1 MCTHLHRSHAF
12 SAKNICK
19 LTNFEVSKIV
29 ILCVENQHSPAREE
43 LAGSDL
49 ATRWLPILL
58 YQKCLFPN
66 EYMTRLV
73 RVVPALLL

>member
-1 MCTHLHRSHAF
+1 
-12 SAKNICK
+12 
-19 LTNFEVSKIV
+19 
-29 ILCVENQHSPAREE
+29 VENQHSPAREE